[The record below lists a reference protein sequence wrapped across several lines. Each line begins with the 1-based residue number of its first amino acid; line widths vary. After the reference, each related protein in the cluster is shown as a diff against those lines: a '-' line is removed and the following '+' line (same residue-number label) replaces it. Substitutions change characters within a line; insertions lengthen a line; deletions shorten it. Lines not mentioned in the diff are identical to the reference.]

1 MRKQKATL
9 EGVCVK
15 IGNNVFSFICHAKHV
30 KIHAEFSVLKYIFST
45 AIKDNYYI
53 ENVKGIANTLSNSD
67 FKCLY

>member
-1 MRKQKATL
+1 MSKLA
-9 EGVCVK
+9 
-15 IGNNVFSFICHAKHV
+15 IMFFSFICHAKHV
-30 KIHAEFSVLKYIFST
+30 KIHAVFSVLKYIFST